1 MQQTMNYN
9 FNKPEMSDTANIQA
23 AVSDNMDAIDAAL
36 HDHEADQDNPHG
48 VTAAQAGAMPT
59 TGGTFTGDVNISSGK
74 QIMIGGKETGTDHYL
89 RWNGYG
95 GTNWWGFHR
104 YIDTDTGNTVFGLA
118 ISTASGTTHIFTCPS
133 NTKAVTFTNA
143 IVNGSDRRLK
153 SDIAD
158 MQHAKEL
165 IMRLSPKQ
173 FRMNSDD
180 SGKTNY
186 GFIAQDVQEAMSAL
200 GIEDSSLVIDSGNID
215 NIEHAL
221 GLSYTQLIAP
231 MVSVMQEQEQ
241 RIAVLEE
248 RLDRLEQ
255 SF

>member
-1 MQQTMNYN
+1 METTTNYGLKKPAGSDYYN
-9 FNKPEMSDTANIQA
+9 IEDFNGNADIL
-23 AVSDNMDAIDAAL
+23 DATL

-48 VTAAQAGAMPT
+48 VTAAQVGAMPT

-231 MVSVMQEQEQ
+231 MVSVIQEQEQ
-241 RIAVLEE
+241 RIAALEE

-255 SF
+255 SL